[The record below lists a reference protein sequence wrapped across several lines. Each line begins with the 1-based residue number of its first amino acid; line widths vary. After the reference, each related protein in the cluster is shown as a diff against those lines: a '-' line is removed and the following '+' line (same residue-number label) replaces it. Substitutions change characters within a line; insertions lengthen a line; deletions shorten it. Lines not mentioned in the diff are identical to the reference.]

1 RYTFKLVDQNS
12 HLPKYV
18 QFSDHNI
25 EPKKAAHFHIFMG
38 NNKDKI
44 LKELDN
50 WPTYYP
56 NSLSSEEIKEE
67 MLAH

>member
-1 RYTFKLVDQNS
+1 
-12 HLPKYV
+12 
-18 QFSDHNI
+18 
-25 EPKKAAHFHIFMG
+25 MG

-56 NSLSSEEIKEE
+56 NSLNSEEIKEE